1 MEWAGLKGNA
11 FAPRPVAAAAV
22 AMIRTLRGST
32 QTYAFHYHHS
42 QNACRLVACRGEALP
57 RPLATCEVVAIGRRS
72 ASPLQT
78 TPRTDF
84 RRQNEGKTLMRT
96 IAAAV
101 CALFVL
107 SAHSSAQTLDEL
119 KRDGNGGP
127 TDNILTYGM
136 GYHQHRYSPLKEI
149 NKQTIKRLVPVWS
162 LSLDNN
168 WGEQAQPVVYDGV
181 MYVTNARATVAIDVG
196 TGKQVWKQTLDWPPE
211 TPRVVCCGVSNKGAA
226 IFDGKVFRT
235 TLDAHV

>member
-1 MEWAGLKGNA
+1 
-11 FAPRPVAAAAV
+11 
-22 AMIRTLRGST
+22 
-32 QTYAFHYHHS
+32 
-42 QNACRLVACRGEALP
+42 
-57 RPLATCEVVAIGRRS
+57 
-72 ASPLQT
+72 
-78 TPRTDF
+78 
-84 RRQNEGKTLMRT
+84 MRT

-101 CALFVL
+101 CALFLL
-107 SAHSSAQTLDEL
+107 SAHGSAQTLDEL

-136 GYHQHRYSPLKEI
+136 GYHQHRYSPLKDI

-168 WGEQAQPVVYDGV
+168 WGEQAQPIVYNGV

-196 TGKQVWKQTLDWPPE
+196 TGRQIWKQTLDWPPE

-235 TLDAHV
+235 TLNAHVVAYDAKTGKELWK